1 MKRIILFL
9 LAALSLSLQA
19 AETKP
24 KDNLIILDETR
35 VKNLGIET
43 VEAEESAFETTIFAL
58 GRIEV
63 LPGKRAVVSS
73 RIPGRA
79 FSVLALPHQTVEE
92 GEELMWVESRQPG
105 DPPPTVMLAA
115 PISGLI
121 SKVDIAVG
129 QPITADQTLIE
140 IIDLASVEAAADVPQ
155 HLAGK
160 LALGLTARIRVSA
173 LPDKVFEA
181 KLAHLGAYADEQ
193 KGTIEAAFHVTNP
206 DKILRPGM
214 RAEFS
219 IATSRRENVMSVPR
233 AAIQGDAGNRFVYV
247 KDFDLPNAF
256 LKTPVIVGEIND
268 RSAEIIS
275 GLLPADEVVTRGA
288 YSLGFAGASSVSLKE
303 ALDAAHGHEHA
314 DDGSELTPEKKAAQ
328 QSKKKGASPE
338 KEHDHQHGDEDD
350 HEAKASPFWKYVS
363 ALLGLLLIISLV
375 TRPAPRDEAESD
387 AEEAKPAEK
396 PAGKEAE

>member
-1 MKRIILFL
+1 MKHLFTCM
-9 LAALSLSLQA
+9 LATLALSLQA
-19 AETKP
+19 ADTKP
-24 KDNLIILDETR
+24 HDNLIILDETR

-43 VEAEESAFETTIFAL
+43 VEAEETAFETTIFAL

-129 QPITADQTLIE
+129 QPITADQSLIE
-140 IIDLASVEAAADVPQ
+140 IIDLETVEAAADVPQ

-160 LALGLTARIRVSA
+160 LAPGQTARIRVSA

-193 KGTIEAAFHVTNP
+193 KGTIEAAFHVMNP

-219 IATSRRENVMSVPR
+219 IATSKRENVMTVPR

-256 LKTPVIVGEIND
+256 LKTPVVVGEIND

-314 DDGSELTPEKKAAQ
+314 EDGSELTPAKKAAQ
-328 QSKKKGASPE
+328 EGGSSGKD
-338 KEHDHQHGDEDD
+338 HDHDHGHEDD
-350 HEAKASPFWKYVS
+350 HDHESEASPFWKYVS
-363 ALLGLLLIISLV
+363 AVLGLLLIISLV
-375 TRPAPRDEAESD
+375 TRPAPRDEPASD
-387 AEEAKPAEK
+387 AEELKAAAR
-396 PAGKEAE
+396 PAGKEVE